1 MDAKLNQSDLSAQL
15 AKMCEMSV
23 TKADTFTK
31 AFFDVIIEGLESDG
45 IVKINGLGTFKMV
58 DVASRSS
65 VNVNTGEKFEIKG
78 HKKITFL
85 PADSLK
91 EKVNTPFAMF
101 EPVEVDDDYVD
112 EPDSSDEEQT
122 DIAADTTAQT
132 VAEENTQPADTT
144 VQAAVTENTQPTD
157 TAAQAV
163 AEENIQPA
171 DTTAQAVAEE
181 NIQPTDATVQVAVT
195 ENTQTTDA
203 TAQAVAAENT
213 RPADTAAQ
221 AVAEEN
227 IQPADTAAQAVAE
240 ENTQPSKGNSKT
252 NKHRYIWLTLL
263 IIIAAG
269 ILCWPVFTDKES
281 PQPAETKIAVAE
293 KIETAPADTAV
304 VADTLCAVDAVE
316 ESLPF
321 VLVEELAQTKL
332 SSISI
337 KDTVHYTVSGIM
349 AVHRV
354 GLDETLV
361 KISFSYYNDKRLWP
375 YIVQHNR
382 LKNFNQLEIGM
393 EIEIPRLVPRK

>member
-15 AKMCEMSV
+15 ARMCEMSV

-91 EKVNTPFAMF
+91 EKVNAPFAMF

-122 DIAADTTAQT
+122 DIAADTT
-132 VAEENTQPADTT
+132 V
-144 VQAAVTENTQPTD
+144 
-157 TAAQAV
+157 QAV
-163 AEENIQPA
+163 AEEN
-171 DTTAQAVAEE
+171 T
-181 NIQPTDATVQVAVT
+181 
-195 ENTQTTDA
+195 
-203 TAQAVAAENT
+203 
-213 RPADTAAQ
+213 
-221 AVAEEN
+221 
-227 IQPADTAAQAVAE
+227 QPADTAAQAVAE
-240 ENTQPSKGNSKT
+240 ENTQPADTAAQAVAEENTQPADTAAQAVAEENAQPSKGNSIT

-293 KIETAPADTAV
+293 KIETAPADTTV

-332 SSISI
+332 SAISI

-361 KISFSYYNDKRLWP
+361 KISLSYYNDKRLWP

>member
-15 AKMCEMSV
+15 ARMCEMSV

-91 EKVNTPFAMF
+91 EKVNAPFAMF

-122 DIAADTTAQT
+122 DIAADTT
-132 VAEENTQPADTT
+132 V
-144 VQAAVTENTQPTD
+144 
-157 TAAQAV
+157 QAV
-163 AEENIQPA
+163 AEEN
-171 DTTAQAVAEE
+171 T
-181 NIQPTDATVQVAVT
+181 
-195 ENTQTTDA
+195 
-203 TAQAVAAENT
+203 
-213 RPADTAAQ
+213 
-221 AVAEEN
+221 
-227 IQPADTAAQAVAE
+227 QPADTAAQAVAE
-240 ENTQPSKGNSKT
+240 ENAQPSKGNSIT

-293 KIETAPADTAV
+293 KIETAPADTTV

-332 SSISI
+332 SAISI

-361 KISFSYYNDKRLWP
+361 KISLSYYNDKRLWP

>member
-15 AKMCEMSV
+15 ARMCEMSV

-91 EKVNTPFAMF
+91 EKVNAPFAMF

-122 DIAADTTAQT
+122 DIAAA
-132 VAEENTQPADTT
+132 TT
-144 VQAAVTENTQPTD
+144 V
-157 TAAQAV
+157 
-163 AEENIQPA
+163 
-171 DTTAQAVAEE
+171 
-181 NIQPTDATVQVAVT
+181 
-195 ENTQTTDA
+195 
-203 TAQAVAAENT
+203 
-213 RPADTAAQ
+213 Q

-240 ENTQPSKGNSKT
+240 ENTQPADTAAQAVAAENIQPADTAAQAVAEENTQPADTAAQAVAEENAQPSKGNSKT

-293 KIETAPADTAV
+293 KIETAPADTTV
-304 VADTLCAVDAVE
+304 VADTLCAGDAVE

-332 SSISI
+332 SAISI

>member
-1 MDAKLNQSDLSAQL
+1 MDAKLNQSDLSALL
-15 AKMCEMSV
+15 AKMCEISV

-31 AFFDVIIEGLESDG
+31 AFFDVIIEGLENDG

-122 DIAADTTAQT
+122 DIAADTTLQT
-132 VAEENTQPADTT
+132 V
-144 VQAAVTENTQPTD
+144 
-157 TAAQAV
+157 V
-163 AEENIQPA
+163 AENPQP
-171 DTTAQAVAEE
+171 
-181 NIQPTDATVQVAVT
+181 IDAIVQT
-195 ENTQTTDA
+195 
-203 TAQAVAAENT
+203 VAAENPQPIDAIVQT
-213 RPADTAAQ
+213 VAA
-221 AVAEEN
+221 EKP
-227 IQPADTAAQAVAE
+227 QPADAVTQTVTAEKPQPADAVTQTVTADNPQLVDVVAQTVTAE
-240 ENTQPSKGNSKT
+240 NPQLKKENSKPK
-252 NKHRYIWLTLL
+252 KHRYIWLTLL
-263 IIIAAG
+263 IILLAG
-269 ILCWPVFTDKES
+269 IFCWTEFADKS
-281 PQPAETKIAVAE
+281 LPQSVETKIAVIE
-293 KIETAPADTAV
+293 KVETAPADTTV

-332 SSISI
+332 SAISI

-361 KISFSYYNDKRLWP
+361 KISLSYYNDKRLWP
-375 YIVQHNR
+375 YIVHHNR

>member
-15 AKMCEMSV
+15 ARMCEMSV

-91 EKVNTPFAMF
+91 EKVNAPFAMF

-122 DIAADTTAQT
+122 DIAADTT
-132 VAEENTQPADTT
+132 V
-144 VQAAVTENTQPTD
+144 
-157 TAAQAV
+157 
-163 AEENIQPA
+163 
-171 DTTAQAVAEE
+171 
-181 NIQPTDATVQVAVT
+181 
-195 ENTQTTDA
+195 
-203 TAQAVAAENT
+203 QAVAAENIQ
-213 RPADTAAQ
+213 PADTAAQ

-227 IQPADTAAQAVAE
+227 TQPADTAAQAVAEEDTQPSDTAAQAVAEENTQPADTAAQAVAE

-269 ILCWPVFTDKES
+269 ILCWPVFTDKET

-293 KIETAPADTAV
+293 KIETAPADTTV

-332 SSISI
+332 SAISI

-361 KISFSYYNDKRLWP
+361 KISLSYYNDKRLWP

-393 EIEIPRLVPRK
+393 EIEIPRLVPHK

>member
-15 AKMCEMSV
+15 ARMCEMSV

-91 EKVNTPFAMF
+91 EKVNAPFAMF

-122 DIAADTTAQT
+122 DIAADTT
-132 VAEENTQPADTT
+132 V
-144 VQAAVTENTQPTD
+144 
-157 TAAQAV
+157 QAV
-163 AEENIQPA
+163 AAENIQPA
-171 DTTAQAVAEE
+171 DTAAQVVAEE
-181 NIQPTDATVQVAVT
+181 NIQ
-195 ENTQTTDA
+195 
-203 TAQAVAAENT
+203 
-213 RPADTAAQ
+213 PADTAAQ

-227 IQPADTAAQAVAE
+227 TQPADTAAQAVAEENTKPADTAAQAVAE

-293 KIETAPADTAV
+293 KIETVPADTTV

-332 SSISI
+332 SAISI

>member
-15 AKMCEMSV
+15 ARMCEMSV

-65 VNVNTGEKFEIKG
+65 VNVNTGEKFEING

-91 EKVNTPFAMF
+91 EKVNAPFAMF

-157 TAAQAV
+157 
-163 AEENIQPA
+163 
-171 DTTAQAVAEE
+171 
-181 NIQPTDATVQVAVT
+181 
-195 ENTQTTDA
+195 A
-203 TAQAVAAENT
+203 TAQTVAA
-213 RPADTAAQ
+213 
-221 AVAEEN
+221 
-227 IQPADTAAQAVAE
+227 

-293 KIETAPADTAV
+293 KIETAPADTTV

-316 ESLPF
+316 EILPF
-321 VLVEELAQTKL
+321 VLLEELAQTKL

>member
-15 AKMCEMSV
+15 ARMCEMSV

-91 EKVNTPFAMF
+91 EKVNAPFAMF

-122 DIAADTTAQT
+122 DIAADTT
-132 VAEENTQPADTT
+132 V
-144 VQAAVTENTQPTD
+144 
-157 TAAQAV
+157 
-163 AEENIQPA
+163 
-171 DTTAQAVAEE
+171 
-181 NIQPTDATVQVAVT
+181 
-195 ENTQTTDA
+195 
-203 TAQAVAAENT
+203 QAVAAENIQ
-213 RPADTAAQ
+213 PADTAAQ
-221 AVAEEN
+221 AVAEEDTQPSDTAAQAVAEEN
-227 IQPADTAAQAVAE
+227 TQPADTAAQAVAE

-293 KIETAPADTAV
+293 KIETAPADTTV

-332 SSISI
+332 SAISI

-393 EIEIPRLVPRK
+393 EIEIPRLVPHK